1 MSNSLDISYSFG
13 YVYDKSKL
21 IVMYPVG
28 TNTMPKDEY
37 EMEVEVAF
45 LEDGIERA
53 FEESDIIE
61 ANETIKPLETFL
73 MKPNKIIPFVSSIKD
88 SETKDELNNL
98 LNDFDKEYEI
108 KINYIKKGYEICD
121 IYDVFQNVVKYIPK
135 ENIEN
140 LNILKINEKNFDIE
154 NFIKTTRDSLD
165 EAIDKEYI
173 PSIMRKSSLTDR
185 LFVKEEK
192 QTLNKENLN
201 KEDILNTLENNSLYV
216 IFGVDSSSY
225 SQGILCANGETITE
239 LDCDMGDLEISQ
251 VRDFGYI
258 IEKTNGELCFKIAN
272 FNDEAANNQK
282 IAQVVDYSGIFKVMM
297 INFVNKFVK

>member
-1 MSNSLDISYSFG
+1 MSNSLEISYSFG

-21 IVMYPVG
+21 IVMCPVG
-28 TNTMPKDEY
+28 INTIVKDDY

-53 FEESDIIE
+53 FEESDILE

-73 MKPNKIIPFVSSIKD
+73 MKPNKVIPFVTSIKD

-108 KINYIKKGYEICD
+108 KSNYIKKGYEICD

-140 LNILKINEKNFDIE
+140 LNILKVNNKNFDIE
-154 NFIKTTRDSLD
+154 SLIETIRQNLD
-165 EAIDKEYI
+165 EVIDKEYI
-173 PSIMRKSSLTDR
+173 PLIMRKSLLTDR

-192 QTLNKENLN
+192 QTLNKENLSE
-201 KEDILNTLENNSLYV
+201 KEILNILENNSLYV
-216 IFGVDSSSY
+216 IFGVEASSY
-225 SQGILCANGETITE
+225 SKGVLCANKETVSDMDI
-239 LDCDMGDLEISQ
+239 DMGDLEISQ

-258 IEKTNGELCFKIAN
+258 IEKNKDEICFKIAN
-272 FNDEAANNQK
+272 FNNEAANNQK
-282 IAQVVDYSGIFKVMM
+282 IAQVVDYSGVFKLMM
-297 INFVNKFVK
+297 INFINKFVK